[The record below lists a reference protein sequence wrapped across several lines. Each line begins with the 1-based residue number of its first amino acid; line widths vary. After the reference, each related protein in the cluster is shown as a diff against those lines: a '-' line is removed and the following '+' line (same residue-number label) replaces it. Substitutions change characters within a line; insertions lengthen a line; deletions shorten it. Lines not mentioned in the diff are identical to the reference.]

1 MKKILL
7 LALSVLAATA
17 TLFGSVAPAQASP
30 ISSANAVR
38 SAHQYLQYSAFSYK
52 GLVKQLKY
60 EGFSTSDATYG
71 VSHSGANWKKEAVES
86 AKQYLRYQAFSR
98 SGLVEQLKYEGFT
111 PAQALH
117 GVRATGL

>member
-7 LALSVLAATA
+7 LALSVLAAA
-17 TLFGSVAPAQASP
+17 ALFGSVSPAQASP
-30 ISSANAVR
+30 ISRANAVR
-38 SAHQYLQYSAFSYK
+38 SAHQSVQCSAFSYK

-86 AKQYLRYQAFSR
+86 AKQYLRSSAFSR

>member
-7 LALSVLAATA
+7 LALSVLVAT

-30 ISSANAVR
+30 ISRANAVR

-60 EGFSTSDATYG
+60 EGYSISDATYG

-86 AKQYLRYQAFSR
+86 AKQYLRYQPFSR